1 MFLVRDKDAKGIF
14 YSFITEK
21 VRMLSRQEKSYVQV
35 YEGVSTVRQKLVFK
49 ISFHVKDAPCFSG
62 R

>member
-1 MFLVRDKDAKGIF
+1 MQNYYIF

-49 ISFHVKDAPCFSG
+49 ISFHVKDAPCSSG